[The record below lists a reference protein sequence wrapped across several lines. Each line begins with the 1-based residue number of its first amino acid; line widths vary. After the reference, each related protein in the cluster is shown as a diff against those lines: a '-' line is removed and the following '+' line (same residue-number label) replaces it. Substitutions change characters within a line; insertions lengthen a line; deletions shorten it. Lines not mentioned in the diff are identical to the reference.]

1 MQGMK
6 FLERLRRDQ
15 SGATA
20 IEYALLASLIAMVM
34 LPAIGPVT
42 DALISVFQQVAAAT
56 PQP

>member
-1 MQGMK
+1 MRTRLTR
-6 FLERLRRDQ
+6 FLEEQ

-20 IEYALLASLIAMVM
+20 IEYALIASLIAMVM

-42 DALISVFQQVAAAT
+42 DALIGVFQQLSAAV